1 MMWAS
6 SAAESLFSA
15 AAPGSR
21 AKSTPPPASQPAPA
35 PVSTAPVAPAP
46 VSDPVA
52 TGHEPAAKRGPFAR
66 AFAKLF
72 GWFGRRPSHE
82 PA

>member
-21 AKSTPPPASQPAPA
+21 ARSTPPPVSQPAPA
-35 PVSTAPVAPAP
+35 PVAALAPAP
-46 VSDPVA
+46 VSDQVDA
-52 TGHEPAAKRGPFAR
+52 GRVEPETKRGPFAR

>member
-1 MMWAS
+1 VGEQRRRLAVQRRR
-6 SAAESLFSA
+6 AE
-15 AAPGSR
+15 R
-21 AKSTPPPASQPAPA
+21 TRQSTPPPVSQPAPA
-35 PVSTAPVAPAP
+35 PVAALAPAP
-46 VSDPVA
+46 VSDQVDA
-52 TGHEPAAKRGPFAR
+52 GRVEPETKRGPFAR